1 VKYTSRDYITTNY
14 HAFEVKVR
22 DANDIEGDNA
32 CLPLPL
38 NHAVKLFEED
48 QTKAYFS
55 ENNSQFLHE
64 TGVIKNLQSNDE
76 FIRPYMVASCEYDI
90 MMGTSGG
97 TTPLRYDVNYRNYYC
112 VTQGNVEIKMIPP
125 RSSKYLSAVNDYEN
139 FEFRSPI
146 NPWNVQS
153 LYASDF
159 DKVKC
164 LEVKLQVGQTI
175 FIPAYWWYSI
185 RFGKNT
191 SVSCFRYRTY
201 MNNVAILPKT
211 IMYLLQNQNVK
222 REVAKKVRTTPP
234 IISASASVP
243 VVAAPPTTSAV
254 ATPPAAEVKASDAAD
269 GTSISDL
276 LNTTTA

>member
-1 VKYTSRDYITTNY
+1 
-14 HAFEVKVR
+14 
-22 DANDIEGDNA
+22 
-32 CLPLPL
+32 
-38 NHAVKLFEED
+38 
-48 QTKAYFS
+48 
-55 ENNSQFLHE
+55 
-64 TGVIKNLQSNDE
+64 
-76 FIRPYMVASCEYDI
+76 MVASCEYDI
-90 MMGTSGG
+90 MMGTAGG

-112 VTQGNVEIKMIPP
+112 ITQGNVEIKMIPP

-146 NPWNVQS
+146 NPWNVQP

-175 FIPAYWWYSI
+175 YIPAYWWYSI

-191 SVSCFRYRTY
+191 SISCFLYRTY

-222 REVAKKVRTTPP
+222 REVAKKVQVTSSSVIAESIPQAVITSPT
-234 IISASASVP
+234 IS
-243 VVAAPPTTSAV
+243 TGEDKTSEKMLQ
-254 ATPPAAEVKASDAAD
+254 PAQVD
-269 GTSISDL
+269 GTPISQL
-276 LNTTTA
+276 ETNN